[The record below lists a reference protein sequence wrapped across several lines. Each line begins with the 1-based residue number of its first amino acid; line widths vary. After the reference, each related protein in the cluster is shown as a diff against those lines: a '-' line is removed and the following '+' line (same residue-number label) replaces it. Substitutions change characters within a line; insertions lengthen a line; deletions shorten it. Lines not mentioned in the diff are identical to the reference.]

1 MIKIDIHTH
10 KITLYPIPVPDAA
23 TYQATVDGEGI
34 VWVVFTNA
42 DAVGR
47 FDPRT
52 AKWNWYDLPTIG
64 TESHGLQVA
73 TVNGRTQVAIPY
85 WGTNK
90 IAKLELRTKEEL
102 AKLQVE
108 VRGTANRR

>member
-1 MIKIDIHTH
+1 MSVTD
-10 KITLYPIPVPDAA
+10 VAEQEAA
-23 TYQATVDGEGI
+23 TGARTERI
-34 VWVVFTNA
+34 VNDFA
-42 DAVGR
+42 
-47 FDPRT
+47 
-52 AKWNWYDLPTIG
+52 I
-64 TESHGLQVA
+64 QVA